1 MSKSRRLGTA
11 SAARLKVL
19 ADVLPVL
26 EAAEVD
32 FGHWELPPPKNGV
45 HSLGWFELGPAG
57 EAFLAAVAKGRWV
70 TVGFDWRTWLE
81 SGDGRRFRD
90 QQVVDAADA
99 DDLARL
105 ITAIVRSDRFV
116 EGSLAGA
123 FESGLLTR
131 IARRANVLVAE
142 AHGRAEPNA
151 GKTPPG

>member
-1 MSKSRRLGTA
+1 MSESRRLETGP
-11 SAARLKVL
+11 AARLKVL

-26 EAAEVD
+26 EAAEPD
-32 FGHWELPPPKNGV
+32 FGHWVLPPPKDGV

-57 EAFLAAVAKGRWV
+57 EAFLAAVAKGGWV
-70 TVGFDWRTWLE
+70 TVGFDWRAWLE

-90 QQVVDAADA
+90 QQAVDAADA
-99 DDLARL
+99 DDLAKL

-131 IARRANVLVAE
+131 IARRANVLAAE
-142 AHGRAEPNA
+142 ADAGPEPNA
-151 GKTPPG
+151 TKTPPG